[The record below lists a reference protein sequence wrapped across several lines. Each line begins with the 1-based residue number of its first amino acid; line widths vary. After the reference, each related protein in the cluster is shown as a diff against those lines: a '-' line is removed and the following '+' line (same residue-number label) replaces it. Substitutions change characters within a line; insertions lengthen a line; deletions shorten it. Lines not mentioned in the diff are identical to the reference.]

1 MDIKELLKNAFNVD
15 LPIRGGMVN
24 SIEKVVVLEFVGPL
38 NDYLSM
44 EYQIINPAG
53 ICVCK

>member
-1 MDIKELLKNAFNVD
+1 MDIKELLNKAFNVD

-24 SIEKVVVLEFVGPL
+24 SIEKAVVLESVGPL

-53 ICVCK
+53 ICVWK

>member
-1 MDIKELLKNAFNVD
+1 MDIKELLKKAFNID
-15 LPIRGGMVN
+15 LPIRGGMGN
-24 SIEKVVVLEFVGPL
+24 SIEKAVVLESVGPL

-53 ICVCK
+53 MCV